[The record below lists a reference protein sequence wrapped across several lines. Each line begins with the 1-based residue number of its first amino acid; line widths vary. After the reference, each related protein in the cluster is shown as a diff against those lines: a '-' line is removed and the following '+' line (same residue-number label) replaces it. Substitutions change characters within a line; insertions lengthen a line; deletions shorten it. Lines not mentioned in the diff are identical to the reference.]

1 MFVEDFG
8 GDFLREVRVREFV
21 GDLGDFG
28 GDAFHFL
35 GEAEALGGEVD
46 EAGEREE
53 EFAEGVGR
61 AGRAFRRRVV
71 AGDFDGLGVE
81 EDFEDFDF
89 GGGQVAGG
97 AEDELQ
103 FLRRVELGVAAE
115 VAAEGD
121 EFVFGGGHFFRG
133 VVEAE
138 VFFFLRAQRLGPRGE
153 HDGLAALLVGEVAAE
168 SHAVPEFLG
177 DEGKERVE
185 HPQRVAEDEVD
196 DGEFVGAEGGIV
208 AADVRRRNWRCR

>member
-1 MFVEDFG
+1 VFHQGGEGPHAMTSLSFPSPRPIFLPPYFSASSPGSGAEGGEGGLHLGEFRLPVGEALAVFVEDFG
-8 GDFLREVRVREFV
+8 GDFLREVRVRKFV

-28 GDAFHFL
+28 GDAFLFL
-35 GEAEALGGEVD
+35 GEAESFGGAVD
-46 EAGEREE
+46 EAGEGQE

-61 AGRAFRRRVV
+61 AGRAFGRRVV

-89 GGGQVAGG
+89 SGGQVAGG

-103 FLRRVELGVAAE
+103 FFRRVELGVAAE

-121 EFVFGGGHFFRG
+121 EFVFGGGDFFRG

-138 VFFFLRAQRLGPRGE
+138 VFLFL
-153 HDGLAALLVGEVAAE
+153 VY
-168 SHAVPEFLG
+168 
-177 DEGKERVE
+177 
-185 HPQRVAEDEVD
+185 
-196 DGEFVGAEGGIV
+196 
-208 AADVRRRNWRCR
+208 